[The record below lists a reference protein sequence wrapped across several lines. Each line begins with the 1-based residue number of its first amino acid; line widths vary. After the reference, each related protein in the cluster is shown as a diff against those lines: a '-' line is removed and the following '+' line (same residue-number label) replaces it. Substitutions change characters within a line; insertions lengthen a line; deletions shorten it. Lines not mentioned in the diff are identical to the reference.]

1 MQCSSGRYLKGAV
14 SLNLHT
20 LRPLLDGRS
29 GLVSCGWRL
38 VPKIFHDTC
47 SCVRYLSTTNCETLQ
62 ANTSVRLQNQKL
74 RNLRIE
80 NIRFQDL
87 RLRDLRFQ
95 VLNYGRSR
103 ELGLRNQGSR
113 NLGLWAPRAR
123 FRVPGTHVLSHK
135 LSYGDSD
142 CCIHDLNWISM
153 ICIELMQ
160 IIEIHWETLI
170 ENHGKSVKILKFIE
184 KSKKSLNSF
193 ENP

>member
-1 MQCSSGRYLKGAV
+1 MQCSSGRYLRCAV

-20 LRPLLDGRS
+20 LRPLLHGRS
-29 GLVSCGWRL
+29 DLVSCGWRV
-38 VPKIFHDTC
+38 VPKIFQDTC
-47 SCVRYLSTTNCETLQ
+47 SCGRYLSTTNCETLK

-74 RNLRIE
+74 SNLRIE

-123 FRVPGTHVLSHK
+123 LRVPGTHVLSHK

-142 CCIHDLNWISM
+142 CCINDLN
-153 ICIELMQ
+153 
-160 IIEIHWETLI
+160 
-170 ENHGKSVKILKFIE
+170 
-184 KSKKSLNSF
+184 
-193 ENP
+193 

>member
-1 MQCSSGRYLKGAV
+1 MQCSSRRYLRCAV
-14 SLNLHT
+14 SPNLHT
-20 LRPLLDGRS
+20 LRPLLHGRS
-29 GLVSCGWRL
+29 GLVSCGRRF
-38 VPKIFHDTC
+38 VPTIFQDTC
-47 SCVRYLSTTNCETLQ
+47 WCGRYLSTTNCETLK
-62 ANTSVRLQNQKL
+62 ANTSVRLQNQKF

-123 FRVPGTHVLSHK
+123 LRVPGTHVLSHK

-142 CCIHDLNWISM
+142 CCIHDLN
-153 ICIELMQ
+153 
-160 IIEIHWETLI
+160 
-170 ENHGKSVKILKFIE
+170 
-184 KSKKSLNSF
+184 
-193 ENP
+193 